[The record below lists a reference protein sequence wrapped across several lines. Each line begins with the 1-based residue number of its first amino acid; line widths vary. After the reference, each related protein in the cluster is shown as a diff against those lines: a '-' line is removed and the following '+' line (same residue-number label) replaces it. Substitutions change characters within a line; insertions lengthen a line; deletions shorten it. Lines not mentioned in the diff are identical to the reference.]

1 VFGLDEHIAGLGSG
15 GGIALALLVALL
27 LGLRHATDPDHLT
40 AVTTL
45 VMSDERHGGRR
56 ASVLGLFWGLGH
68 AVTLFALGLPIVL
81 FGSHLPAI
89 AQRLAEV
96 MIGLLIVFLAVRL
109 LVRWRRGYFHAHP
122 HRHGDLVHAHPHVHE
137 GGPRHAEHAHLPA
150 HTHPAAPAQT
160 SHADH
165 EHRHADALGR
175 SPLASFGIGLMHGV
189 GGSAGAGVLLIAATP
204 GPVSGALALA
214 VLAAGTAVA
223 MAVCSSG
230 FGYALAR
237 RPVAHRLATLV
248 PAFAA
253 LGLAF
258 GVWYALGALQLAPY
272 AF

>member
-1 VFGLDEHIAGLGSG
+1 VVGLDEHIADLGSG
-15 GGIALALLVALL
+15 GGIALAVLVALL

-45 VMSDERHGGRR
+45 VMSDEPHGGRR

-68 AVTLFALGLPIVL
+68 ATTLFALGLPIVL

-89 AQRLAEV
+89 ARQLAEV
-96 MIGLLIVFLAVRL
+96 MIGLLIVFFAARL
-109 LVRWRRGYFHAHP
+109 LVRWCRGYFHAHP

-137 GGPRHAEHAHLPA
+137 GGGRHSERAHPEPPVPA
-150 HTHPAAPAQT
+150 P
-160 SHADH
+160 HADH
-165 EHRHADALGR
+165 EHRPAGALGR

-189 GGSAGAGVLLIAATP
+189 GGSAGAGVLLIAAPP

-214 VLAAGTAVA
+214 VLAAGTAVS
-223 MAVCSSG
+223 MVLCSSG

-237 RPVAHRLATLV
+237 RPLAHRLATLV
-248 PAFAA
+248 PAFGA

-258 GVWYALGALQLAPY
+258 GVWYALGALELAPY